1 MTKLITIADIKLYK
15 ALSSNINA
23 LKIDSEINEAQEF
36 DLRPLLGDEFFMAL
50 LDDFN
55 ASPSLSTYDDLFN
68 GSTYTYQGNTYQ
80 HDGLKAM
87 LCYYTYARF
96 LNKSNTNST
105 PFGMVV
111 KQTAESEPIS
121 EKTLSR
127 LVTQT
132 LNGAKIYENRV
143 MDFLKRNESDYPLFK
158 CENRQPQSNGIRI
171 TAIRK
176 DR

>member
-87 LCYYTYARF
+87 LCYYAYARYK
-96 LNKSNTNST
+96 LNSNSNN
-105 PFGMVV
+105 
-111 KQTAESEPIS
+111 TAYGTVEKLTTESKAVS
-121 EKTLSR
+121 EKTISR
-127 LVTQT
+127 QVTQT

-143 MDFLKRNESDYPLFK
+143 MDFLKRNKADYPLFK